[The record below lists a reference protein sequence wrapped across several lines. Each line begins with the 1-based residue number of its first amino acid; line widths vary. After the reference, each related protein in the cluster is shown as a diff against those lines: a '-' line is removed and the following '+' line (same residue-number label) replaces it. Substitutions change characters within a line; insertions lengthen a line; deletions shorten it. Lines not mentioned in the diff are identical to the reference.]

1 VSVPELASVDGRISP
16 TAEASVPLP
25 DDGIY
30 RGDGV
35 FEVVRLYGG
44 RPFALAEHLDRIE
57 RSAASI
63 ELSVERATLEREVE
77 ALLGEFGNGEGQL
90 RIVLTRGGRRLAM
103 TEQLPAQAPTTRLA
117 TVTYS
122 TTVLLDGVKSLSYAA
137 NMQATRIAQSRGA
150 DEALLVG
157 PDGVVLEAPTSSIFW
172 ATAEGELRTPSLDC
186 AILDSITRAQLVRAL
201 DVEEGSFGLADLQEA
216 SEAFLASTTR
226 EVQAVAAI
234 DGRAYQAPGP
244 RTVDAQ
250 QAFGRVLDSHRLRG

>member
-186 AILDSITRAQLVRAL
+186 AILDSITRAQLVREL
-201 DVEEGSFGLADLQEA
+201 EVEEGRFDLADLEEA

-234 DGRAYQAPGP
+234 DGRPYEAPGP